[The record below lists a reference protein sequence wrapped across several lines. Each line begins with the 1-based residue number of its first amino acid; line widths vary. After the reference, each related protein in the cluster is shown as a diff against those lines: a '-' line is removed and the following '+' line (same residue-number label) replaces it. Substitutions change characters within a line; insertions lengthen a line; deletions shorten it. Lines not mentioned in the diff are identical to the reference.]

1 MCLQVNL
8 TIWVSLVKRRI
19 EIRNSRL
26 DWGRKI
32 VAALFLPVVLVGSP
46 IVFSACS
53 LLDGSGSSNMEE
65 PPPDD
70 NPPLDDT
77 VLPDVPQP
85 YEEPGI
91 MVYEVV
97 TGHNESHIEYAPY
110 GSVGEALVVSPEIGS
125 FIEPR
130 ISPDRS
136 MVLYLGIDG
145 VDHNYGAYLTEVP
158 TGLSRPLTE
167 KAGWGS
173 PLFPDMDGLIWD
185 TSNGGFYYTGKEEIS
200 GTISL
205 WHYSISDSSNNL
217 LNPSSLVASTLV
229 TSDSLIAKN
238 FDDHYEFTGFVF
250 LDESGQKIGNI
261 EIDSLNAL
269 FADSEAIGG
278 AYRPSWN
285 PVRRLLAFEVRDFV
299 QRTQRIAV
307 ADLSNQFF
315 RFVPDQPD
323 VYMYARPRWGPNGEL
338 IFERTVHD
346 DHHFQEGSL
355 LIYDVDNGSLSVFI
369 SPQMIAGAEG
379 IRFFDYAR

>member
-8 TIWVSLVKRRI
+8 TIWLSLVKRRI

-77 VLPDVPQP
+77 VPPDVPQP

-97 TGHNESHIEYAPY
+97 TGVNESHIEYAPY

-200 GTISL
+200 GTRSL
-205 WHYSISDSSNNL
+205 WHYSISDS
-217 LNPSSLVASTLV
+217 
-229 TSDSLIAKN
+229 
-238 FDDHYEFTGFVF
+238 
-250 LDESGQKIGNI
+250 
-261 EIDSLNAL
+261 
-269 FADSEAIGG
+269 
-278 AYRPSWN
+278 
-285 PVRRLLAFEVRDFV
+285 
-299 QRTQRIAV
+299 
-307 ADLSNQFF
+307 
-315 RFVPDQPD
+315 
-323 VYMYARPRWGPNGEL
+323 
-338 IFERTVHD
+338 
-346 DHHFQEGSL
+346 
-355 LIYDVDNGSLSVFI
+355 
-369 SPQMIAGAEG
+369 
-379 IRFFDYAR
+379 